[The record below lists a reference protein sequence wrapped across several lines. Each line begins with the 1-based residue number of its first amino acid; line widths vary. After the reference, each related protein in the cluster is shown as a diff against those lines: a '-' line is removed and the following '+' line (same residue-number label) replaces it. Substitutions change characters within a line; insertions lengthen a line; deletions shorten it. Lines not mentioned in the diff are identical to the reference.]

1 MRGYVGPY
9 TIGRSLRRELQKR
22 CQAVA
27 RAGDRSALSCCE
39 WLVPQVRYSPLSKSR
54 ELPNREKRFQ
64 GGRYPFEH
72 KEWKLRFFF
81 VSTFRGW
88 GFGLK

>member
-27 RAGDRSALSCCE
+27 RAGDRVE
-39 WLVPQVRYSPLSKSR
+39 V
-54 ELPNREKRFQ
+54 PNREKRFQ